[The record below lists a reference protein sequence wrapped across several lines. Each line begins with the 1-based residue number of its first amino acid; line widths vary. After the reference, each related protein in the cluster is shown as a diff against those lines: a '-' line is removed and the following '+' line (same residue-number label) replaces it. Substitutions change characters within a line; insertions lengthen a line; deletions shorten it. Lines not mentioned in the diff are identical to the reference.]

1 MRIVLT
7 VVTVAFL
14 ISIAAMIKF
23 SGWFDEPQVASLPQA
38 ANPPVGAY
46 QTGDRLEEP
55 ATDQRAKGG
64 KGELLELGWGD
75 LLPAD
80 WLSDEWLDSLNLEE
94 MEDEDPRAREALDK
108 ILAEWENAPVVEEL
122 DGQLVRIPGFVVTL
136 EGDGRTISEFLL
148 VPYFGACVHV
158 PPPPPNQL
166 IHILPQHSIPGDW
179 DMTPVWVVG
188 ELTATRIDS
197 ALGSAG
203 YQLKARS
210 VEAYEDELPQ
220 PAAPH

>member
-7 VVTVAFL
+7 LVTVASFIAL
-14 ISIAAMIKF
+14 AAMLKF
-23 SGWFDEPQVASLPQA
+23 SGWLDQPQPQTA
-38 ANPPVGAY
+38 MPPAETY
-46 QTGDRLEEP
+46 QTGDRLEPLTTTRTTAE
-55 ATDQRAKGG
+55 

-75 LLPAD
+75 LIPAD
-80 WLSDEWLDSLNLEE
+80 WLSDEWLESLNLEE

-122 DGQLVRIPGFVVTL
+122 DGQLVRIPGFVVPL
-136 EGDGRTISEFLL
+136 EGDGKTISEFLL

-166 IHILPQHSIPGDW
+166 IHILPQQAISREW

-188 ELTATRIDS
+188 VLSATRVDS
-197 ALGSAG
+197 SLGSAG
-203 YQLKARS
+203 YQLQAHS
-210 VEAYEDELPQ
+210 VEEYQEEMAQ
-220 PAAPH
+220 PTAPH